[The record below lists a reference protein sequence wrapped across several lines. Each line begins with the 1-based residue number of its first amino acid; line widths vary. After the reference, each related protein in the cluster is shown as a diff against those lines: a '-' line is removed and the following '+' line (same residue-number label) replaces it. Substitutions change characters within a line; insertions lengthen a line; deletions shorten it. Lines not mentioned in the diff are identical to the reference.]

1 MKRTKG
7 LQGRGKFLLGAM
19 ALALAVFL
27 GLFADGFSAV
37 SYAAGKGTVTTANGA
52 KIRKEATSS
61 SEMVGSAVYN
71 KEVTINSSVQGSD
84 GYTWYQVTV
93 DGVEGYI
100 RSDLVKTSDDS
111 TGTTTNTNET
121 PAEVTAVNP
130 ISATVKGGQ
139 SVRIRSNASTTSQI
153 VTTAASGVAVTVTG
167 QATGTDGKTWYQV
180 NFISDGTSV
189 EGFIREDYVDLS
201 GELTPYTEEP
211 AGNEP
216 EEPAGNESEAP
227 SESEEQK
234 AYETVLKDG
243 DWYLVITETNEG
255 YVIQDIFDKMAS
267 NVQEYD
273 KLAKTSKTQ
282 KIVII
287 LLVILL
293 VVAASGVA
301 LLIFKLKDMAD
312 AQYFNEVERE
322 TLRKREPAKAGGQK
336 VMHTVGAEKQ
346 GTRTAGAPQGARP
359 AGARTAGA
367 GQGPRPAGTAQGAR
381 PAGAGQGTRPAG
393 TAQGAR
399 PAGAGQ
405 GARPAQGTRPAGA
418 AQGARPAGTKNA
430 GTSQAQRPN
439 RETRLSADAK
449 PAPQQ
454 GRSAKETRKP
464 QPKQGNTQSG
474 WQAKNFMADDDDEFE
489 FEFLNYDGED
499 EE

>member
-130 ISATVKGGQ
+130 VSATVKGGQ

-180 NFISDGTSV
+180 SFISDGSSV
-189 EGFIREDYVDLS
+189 EGFIREDYVELS
-201 GELTPYTEEP
+201 EEVTPYTEEP
-211 AGNEP
+211 DVP
-216 EEPAGNESEAP
+216 EEPAENEPETTSEP
-227 SESEEQK
+227 EEQK

-267 NVQEYD
+267 NVEEYD

-346 GTRTAGAPQGARP
+346 GTRPAGAAQGARP
-359 AGARTAGA
+359 AGARPAGA
-367 GQGPRPAGTAQGAR
+367 GQGARTAGGTQGAR
-381 PAGAGQGTRPAG
+381 PVGTAQGTRPAG

-418 AQGARPAGTKNA
+418 AQGARPAGTNNA
-430 GTSQAQRPN
+430 GTSQAQQAR
-439 RETRLSADAK
+439 REARLAADAR

-454 GRSAKETRKP
+454 GRSAKETRMP